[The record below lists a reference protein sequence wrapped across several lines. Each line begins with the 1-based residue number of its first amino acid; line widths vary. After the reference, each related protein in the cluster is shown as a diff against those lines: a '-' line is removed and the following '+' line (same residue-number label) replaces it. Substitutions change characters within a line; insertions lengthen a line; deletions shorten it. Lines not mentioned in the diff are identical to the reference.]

1 MNFTFEELRD
11 VSFPWRALLYIVH
24 PAETTPADLESAPD
38 YVAMIVP
45 YFFVLSRDLL
55 VIISYYTLVSK

>member
-11 VSFPWRALLYIVH
+11 ATFPWRALLYIVH
-24 PAETTPADLESAPD
+24 PDETTPADLQSAPD

-45 YFFVLSRDLL
+45 YFFVLSWDQSVKLR
-55 VIISYYTLVSK
+55 